1 MTDLLHEADHA
12 GIARAVM
19 LRAIKA
25 RAGTKDD
32 ASASDISEALEG
44 FEDICATGAW
54 FELVRRAFWLASR
67 ASGRTTQQH
76 GWSSLPASLE
86 LDATEGGGQ

>member
-1 MTDLLHEADHA
+1 
-12 GIARAVM
+12 M

-44 FEDICATGAW
+44 FE
-54 FELVRRAFWLASR
+54 EYLRYRRVV
-67 ASGRTTQQH
+67 
-76 GWSSLPASLE
+76 
-86 LDATEGGGQ
+86 